1 MFEIA
6 GVIILLAL
14 IVIVL
19 VIALLPQFLWPLVI
33 VLWVGN
39 RCGAH
44 RRACRPLVR
53 SRAGDFSDP
62 EPRLGIPLLARRGQG
77 ALGRGLELS

>member
-1 MFEIA
+1 MLEIA

-19 VIALLPQFLWPLVI
+19 VIALLPQVSLGTRHRPLGG
-33 VLWVGN
+33 GN

-44 RRACRPLVR
+44 RRACRPLV
-53 SRAGDFSDP
+53 
-62 EPRLGIPLLARRGQG
+62 
-77 ALGRGLELS
+77 